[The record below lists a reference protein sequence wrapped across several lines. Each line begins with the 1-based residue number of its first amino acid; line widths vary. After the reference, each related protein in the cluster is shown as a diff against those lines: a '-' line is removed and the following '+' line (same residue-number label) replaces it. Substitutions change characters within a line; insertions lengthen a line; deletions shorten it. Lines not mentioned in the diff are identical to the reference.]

1 MDLKGSGPTCTTQ
14 FPKGTMRQL
23 EAGPGPG
30 NAPLPESALPRACS
44 TLGLGGK
51 IVGHARPGVLL
62 GYAAL
67 TRRVSPGRLTQ
78 NAWDRQW
85 AIYFAIHHPA
95 GAPGNLGG
103 VLLGPI
109 HAERPAPPQ

>member
-1 MDLKGSGPTCTTQ
+1 MHHSASAGAL
-14 FPKGTMRQL
+14 RQL

-30 NAPLPESALPRACS
+30 NALLPDSALPWTRS
-44 TLGLGGK
+44 TLGLGGWV
-51 IVGHARPGVLL
+51 VGHARPDVLL

-85 AIYFAIHHPA
+85 AIYFSIHHPA
-95 GAPGNLGG
+95 GAPGNPGS